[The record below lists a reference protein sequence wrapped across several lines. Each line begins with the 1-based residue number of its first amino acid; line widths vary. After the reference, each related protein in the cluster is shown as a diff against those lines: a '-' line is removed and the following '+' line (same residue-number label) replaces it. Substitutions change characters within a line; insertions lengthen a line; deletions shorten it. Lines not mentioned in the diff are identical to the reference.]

1 MQLCRLILPVNATK
15 RYGTQI
21 APSVNFLASPSE
33 KSIHLAYDVCDSKG
47 ERCSMRI
54 IQTIVQFSASQC
66 VEKFSV
72 SLNGPPT
79 ARQIRFAFAAPFV
92 SFGTKM

>member
-72 SLNGPPT
+72 SFERTSNGAPN
-79 ARQIRFAFAAPFV
+79 QIRFRRAVREFRH
-92 SFGTKM
+92 